1 MIMSSGRM
9 QMADFKM
16 TERPLMLPDLDENGF
31 TPLRRW
37 REDHGVTYQDAA
49 EKIGVSN
56 ATYFRYEAGQ
66 HINMFKANEIVE
78 MTHGAVRYR
87 DLIADFNPEYA

>member
-1 MIMSSGRM
+1 
-9 QMADFKM
+9 MADFKM
-16 TERPLMLPDLDENGF
+16 TERPLNLPDLDENGH

-37 REDHGVTYQDAA
+37 REDHNMSHKDAA
-49 EKIGVSN
+49 ARLGVSC
-56 ATYFRYEAGQ
+56 ATFYRYEAGH

-78 MTHGAVRYR
+78 MTRGAIRYR